1 MNIEQ
6 QLTRALRSADRVEP
20 SADLW
25 SRVLHSIE
33 EDRAHRRRVLIS
45 TAVTAAV
52 VVSLVVVGAAGSTDG
67 PLGRFVRPP
76 VLEVIETVLLV
87 VLVVVLGPA
96 IRRFGRGFADDL
108 WTTSPTIP
116 KALLGL
122 LDVAYAL
129 VFSGFIL
136 LTADFQVT
144 GTVPTDRLG
153 CFAADVI
160 CRSLGS
166 QLESTAGRVGG
177 LLLTMGVLHAFTLAA
192 LPVVA
197 LVSNST
203 RRGRRLPKWLVVG
216 FVVLVVLIAVQL
228 LPALV
233 ALVIG
238 AGGS

>member
-6 QLTRALRSADRVEP
+6 QLTRALRSADRIEP

-33 EDRAHRRRVLIS
+33 EDRAHRLRVLTS

-52 VVSLVVVGAAGSTDG
+52 IVGLVVVGAAGSADG

-76 VLEVIETVLLV
+76 VLEAVETILLV
-87 VLVVVLGPA
+87 VLVAVLGPA
-96 IRRFGRGFADDL
+96 IRRFGRGYANDL
-108 WTTSPTIP
+108 WVTSSTIP
-116 KALLGL
+116 TALLRL

-136 LTADFQVT
+136 LTAEFEAT

-153 CFAADVI
+153 CFDPGVT
-160 CRSLGS
+160 CRSIGA

-177 LLLTMGVLHAFTLAA
+177 LLLVMGLLHAVTLAV

-197 LVSNST
+197 LVSNAT
-203 RRGRRLPKWLVVG
+203 KRGQPLPKWLVVAF
-216 FVVLVVLIAVQL
+216 FVVVVLAAVQI
-228 LPALV
+228 LPVLV
-233 ALVIG
+233 ALIIG